1 MIINIVEKFVT
12 VMKLNRITIVYF
24 IIGILFF
31 YFNSIYSQE
40 YLVHTYTENDGLANS
55 KVMGV
60 AQDSSGR
67 MWFATRSGISVY
79 DGSNWKSYT
88 TTDGLTEVSYSKIK
102 IDEKGVIWILPEIS
116 ASNISYFSNNK
127 WQTLPDIHV
136 TEEGVR
142 TSFFDIS
149 YAKNKR
155 IVAAGTKNFGLF
167 IYSDDKWIQKSVSNG
182 LLSNTINGVVCW
194 GEKILVATNG
204 GLSII
209 ENGIVDNSL
218 NEELPFPS
226 SYIVGIAIE
235 NKNVETFDAL
245 KVWVISKTWFG
256 YFMNNKFTLVSDKI
270 KTKVDQWDHF
280 VTMLP
285 DKRGGVYFGHPM
297 YLYHYDNLS
306 KKVKFLGMKNGLLS
320 EGTTSL
326 LVDREENLW
335 IASLRGVSKISN
347 MRFAN
352 YSESH
357 GLLEN
362 EVTAIVEYEP
372 GNFVFGHNIGL
383 TFFNDNKIETLEF
396 PFRDFISPSQA
407 RVLDMAIDSK
417 KNIWVA
423 ANHLGVARVDKNRSV
438 KWFGRAEGVIGS
450 ATSVLVDNT
459 GAIFA
464 ATDNNIYKFDGE
476 SFKLFT
482 DKNHILFSTRKLFHG
497 PDDSIFL
504 ATTSKGVF
512 QLDGKLL
519 RQVCYSNSNR
529 NVNNIYSILFDSQN
543 RLLVGSRG
551 GLMIVEGDLLTRFYL
566 GKKKIKRPIYV
577 IVEDRQKRLWFGTD
591 NGVVRWDGENY
602 EEFTVKHGFV
612 GRETNRSAGLVDSQG
627 RVWLGAD
634 QGVSCYD
641 ESFEKNKESIPLP
654 IVEIVSLEVRGKPV
668 DLSSPIHLNYME
680 NDLDFS
686 FRGISFIDENLVN
699 LQYQLDGFDK
709 DWITDYKTSFNHSR
723 YANLAPGSYKL
734 KLRAQNA
741 LGRWSNIKFSQNIII
756 KNPFWKTW
764 WFLLLGILFSGL
776 MISIPALVIN
786 QKRYAAKLQRQVFER
801 TAQLKESE
809 EKIKIS
815 LEEKVVLLKEIHH
828 RVKNNLQLVSSLLYL
843 QSRNLKDEQVLK
855 IFHESQNRIR
865 SMAMIHEK
873 LYKSTSLA
881 KIDFSEY
888 IRGLTNYLYRSYSTN
903 INDIKLRINVQNI
916 LLNIESAIPCGLILN
931 ELISNA
937 MKYAFPK
944 DRKGEI
950 LIEFLSDENNN
961 FEFIVKDNGIG
972 LSKDIQLENNKS
984 MGLMLVKTLVNQLM
998 GKINVERNGGTTFK
1012 ISFSEIERKKN

>member
-1 MIINIVEKFVT
+1 
-12 VMKLNRITIVYF
+12 
-24 IIGILFF
+24 
-31 YFNSIYSQE
+31 
-40 YLVHTYTENDGLANS
+40 
-55 KVMGV
+55 MGV

-88 TTDGLTEVSYSKIK
+88 IMDGLTEAPYSKIK
-102 IDEKGVIWILPEIS
+102 IDEKGVIWILSEIS
-116 ASNISYFSNNK
+116 ASGILYFSNNK
-127 WQTLPDIHV
+127 WQKLPDIHISG
-136 TEEGVR
+136 EGVR
-142 TSFFDIS
+142 ASFFDIS
-149 YAKNKR
+149 YTNDKR
-155 IVAAGTKNFGLF
+155 IVAAGTNNFGLF
-167 IYSDDKWIQKSVSNG
+167 IYSDDKWIQKSVSTG

-209 ENGIVDNSL
+209 ENGIIDNSL
-218 NEELPFPS
+218 NEKLPFPS

-235 NKNVETFDAL
+235 DKNAETFDDL

-256 YFMNNKFTLVSDKI
+256 YFMNNKFTLLSDKI

-297 YLYHYDNLS
+297 YLYHYDSLS
-306 KKVKFLGMKNGLLS
+306 QKIKFLGRKNGLIS

-326 LVDREENLW
+326 LIDREENLW

-362 EVTAIVEYEP
+362 EVSAIVEYEP
-372 GNFVFGHNIGL
+372 GSFVFGHNIGL
-383 TFFNDNKIETLEF
+383 TFFNDDKIETLEF
-396 PFRDFISPSQA
+396 PFRDFVSPSQV

-423 ANHLGVARVDKNRSV
+423 ANHLGVARVDKNRSI
-438 KWFGRAEGVIGS
+438 KWFREAEGVIGN

-464 ATDNNIYKFDGE
+464 ATGNNVYKFNGE
-476 SFKLFT
+476 SFKFFI
-482 DKNHILFSTRKLFHG
+482 DKNHIPFSIRKLFNG
-497 PDDSIFL
+497 LDDSIFL
-504 ATTSKGVF
+504 ATTSDGVY
-512 QLDGKLL
+512 QLDGNHL
-519 RQVCYSNSNR
+519 RRVCYSYSNKGF
-529 NVNNIYSILFDSQN
+529 NNIYSLLLDSQN
-543 RLLVGSRG
+543 RLLVGSRS
-551 GLMIVEGDLLTRFYL
+551 GLIIVDGDSLTRFNL
-566 GKKKIKRPIYV
+566 GKKIIKRPIYV
-577 IVEDRQKRLWFGTD
+577 IIEDQKKRLWFGTD
-591 NGVVRWDGENY
+591 NGVVQWDGENY
-602 EEFTVKHGFV
+602 REFSLKEGFV

-634 QGVSCYD
+634 QGVSCYN
-641 ESFEKNKESIPLP
+641 ESFEKNKEMIPPP
-654 IVEIVSLEVRGKPV
+654 IVEILSLECRGKPV
-668 DLSSPIHLNYME
+668 ELSNPIHLKYME

-686 FRGISFIDENLVN
+686 FRGISFIDEKLVN
-699 LQYQLDGFDK
+699 LQYQLEGFDK
-709 DWITDYKTSFNHSR
+709 DWITDLKTSFNHSR
-723 YANLAPGSYKL
+723 YANLSPGKYKL

-741 LGRWSNIKFSQNIII
+741 LGMWSNIKFSQSVIIH
-756 KNPFWKTW
+756 KPFWKKW
-764 WFLLLGILFSGL
+764 WFLLLGILFAGL
-776 MISIPALVIN
+776 MISIPVLVVN
-786 QKRYAAKLQRQVFER
+786 QKRYALMLQRQVFER

-828 RVKNNLQLVSSLLYL
+828 RVKNNLQVVSSILYL
-843 QSRNLKDEQVLK
+843 QSRNLKDKQVLK

-865 SMAMIHEK
+865 SMALIHEK
-873 LYKSTSLA
+873 LYKSKSLA
-881 KIDFSEY
+881 KIDFGEY
-888 IRGLTNYLYRSYSTN
+888 TSGLTNYLYRSYSAN
-903 INDIKLRINVQNI
+903 IDNIKLKINVQNI

-937 MKYAFPK
+937 LKHAFPE

-950 LIEFLSDENNN
+950 MIEFLSYENNN
-961 FEFIVKDNGIG
+961 FELMVKDNGIG
-972 LSKDIQLENNKS
+972 LSKDIQLENKKS
-984 MGLMLVKTLVNQLM
+984 MGLMLVKTLVDQLM
-998 GKINVERNGGTTFK
+998 GKIILERNGGTTFK
-1012 ISFSEIERKKN
+1012 ISFSEIIRKKN